1 MSYIS
6 SFVCNVS
13 FISIPPPTP
22 DIFSIFFWTVLM
34 YHGVRVCVYFVSSK
48 CIAFMLENGHASSAR
63 TLVQKSEAI

>member
-1 MSYIS
+1 
-6 SFVCNVS
+6 
-13 FISIPPPTP
+13 
-22 DIFSIFFWTVLM
+22 M